1 MASKR
6 KHVRIICPHCHKRV
20 RLAPPRSPFG
30 WLRPVPCP
38 NCHIPI
44 RPAQIKAQLEPAPAE
59 STPEGQAEA
68 PAAGEAAQEGQAE
81 AAPAAEGAQD
91 AAAEGSAST
100 PESDQEAGSS
110 R

>member
-6 KHVRIICPHCHKRV
+6 KHVRIICPHCTKRV
-20 RLAPPRSPFG
+20 RLAPPRTPFG

-44 RPAQIKAQLEPAPAE
+44 RPAQIKAQLEPAPSETGEEGGEATAASSGNISSEEGE
-59 STPEGQAEA
+59 STPEI
-68 PAAGEAAQEGQAE
+68 
-81 AAPAAEGAQD
+81 D
-91 AAAEGSAST
+91 R
-100 PESDQEAGSS
+100 EAGSS

>member
-6 KHVRIICPHCHKRV
+6 KHVRIICPHCTKRV

-44 RPAQIKAQLEPAPAE
+44 RPAQIKAQLEPT
-59 STPEGQAEA
+59 S
-68 PAAGEAAQEGQAE
+68 AGTASASQTGTSATTVE
-81 AAPAAEGAQD
+81 D
-91 AAAEGSAST
+91 SAAAEAVGSTASEEDAGA
-100 PESDQEAGSS
+100 PESDQREGSG

>member
-59 STPEGQAEA
+59 SAPEGQAET
-68 PAAGEAAQEGQAE
+68 PAGEAAQESEAE
-81 AAPAAEGAQD
+81 AAPTAEGAQNT
-91 AAAEGSAST
+91 AAGGNAST